1 MLDNPLEQLTLAEL
15 RRRTSAKW
23 RVYPDDVLPLWVAEM
38 DAPLAAPIADA
49 LRRAID
55 LGDTGYAAGD
65 GYAQALAGFAA
76 RRWNWADLPTES
88 AQLVPDVMRGIVEV
102 LRLIT
107 EDGDA
112 VVVTAPVYPP
122 FFGFVTHAGRRI
134 VQSPLDSAGR
144 IDLDALADT
153 LTAAAAGSRRVALLI
168 SNPHNPTGVV
178 HTRGELEAVA
188 DLAARHHVRVVVDE
202 IHAPLVL
209 DGARFT
215 PYLTVRGTDDA
226 VVLTSASK
234 GWNLAGLKAALAIPG
249 AAAADELSRLPVE
262 VTHGASH
269 FGVIAQ
275 TAALA
280 EGDAWLDGILAGL
293 ADNRRLLARL
303 VSEHLP
309 QAGYRDPEGTY
320 LAWLDC
326 RALADGDGPYRLFL
340 EAARVA
346 LTSGHTFG
354 AGGGGHV
361 RINFATSR
369 AILTEAVTRMGRAWT
384 AHDG

>member
-1 MLDNPLEQLTLAEL
+1 MAADNPFDQLTLADL
-15 RRRTSAKW
+15 RQRSSAKW
-23 RVYPDDVLPLWVAEM
+23 RVYPEDVLPLWVAEM
-38 DAPLAAPIADA
+38 DAPLAPPIADA

-65 GYAQALAGFAA
+65 GYAHALAGFAA
-76 RRWNWADLPTES
+76 DRWNWRDFPTAA

-107 EDGDA
+107 TDDDP

-134 VQSPLDSAGR
+134 VQSGLDSSGR
-144 IDLDALADT
+144 IDLDALDGT
-153 LTAAAAGSRRVALLI
+153 LARLGPGAALLI

-178 HTRGELEAVA
+178 HTRAKLETIA
-188 DLAARHHVRVVVDE
+188 DLAARHRTRVVVDE

-209 DGARFT
+209 DGATFT
-215 PYLTVRGTDDA
+215 PYLSVRGTEDA
-226 VVLTSASK
+226 VVLMSASK

-249 AAAADELSRLPVE
+249 AGAADELARLPVE

-269 FGVIAQ
+269 LGVIAH
-275 TAALA
+275 TAALMG
-280 EGDAWLDGILAGL
+280 GDDWLDAVLAGL
-293 ADNRRLLARL
+293 AENRRLLGAL
-303 VSEHLP
+303 LAQHLREV
-309 QAGYRDPEGTY
+309 GYREPEGTY

-326 RALADGDGPYRLFL
+326 RALGDGDAPYRIFL
-340 EAARVA
+340 DSARVA
-346 LTSGHTFG
+346 LTSGVPFG

-361 RINFATSR
+361 RLNFATSTE
-369 AILTEAVTRMGRAWT
+369 ILTEAVTRMGRARG
-384 AHDG
+384 HHS